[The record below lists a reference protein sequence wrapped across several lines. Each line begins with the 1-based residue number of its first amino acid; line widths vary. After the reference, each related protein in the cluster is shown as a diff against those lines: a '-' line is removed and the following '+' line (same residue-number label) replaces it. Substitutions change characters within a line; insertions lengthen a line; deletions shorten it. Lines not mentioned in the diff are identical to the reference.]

1 MNTDQQQTNG
11 EQKDPSEMGIIAMM
25 ITFILKSMSV
35 ESKLWKGIRS
45 KVGIDEKAATQG
57 AVKAF
62 LKKNG
67 MTPKQWIENHSY
79 KDLQSVSMVK
89 AAIDNVSLKATE
101 SAFQQLKADLL
112 ASPIMGMGI
121 MALEMLKVVEA
132 KARSHITNNYF
143 QATTFEEAHDL
154 GLNPECFGLK
164 EGDFIREI
172 EVNTW
177 SKCFTN
183 GVHSVIPKWSAQPAA
198 NCTNGKCK
206 TYRNPSD
213 GSLNAAGKR
222 LETNPKTNPTRTQFG
237 GKQARA
243 LDMVC
248 TTVHGSEGTF
258 NGCGAPLYFKS
269 TTLNMTRLEAVSTET
284 GMEGK
289 VWRAKATPVRY
300 PVAGQKIVDF
310 MAGGLDM
317 HPDGFN
323 NLRNATLEHMFKFR
337 TDDKQ
342 WHRVSLVPVVVNEQ
356 ATGKTFI
363 DFAAIRME
371 YL

>member
-1 MNTDQQQTNG
+1 MNNQQTNG
-11 EQKDPSEMGIIAMM
+11 QQQDPTEMGIIAMM
-25 ITFILKSMSV
+25 ITFVLKSMSV
-35 ESKLWKGIRS
+35 ESKLWKGIRT

-67 MTPKQWIENHSY
+67 MTPKQWIENHSF
-79 KDLQSVSMVK
+79 KQLSSVSMVK
-89 AAIDNVSLKATE
+89 AAIDNVSIKASET
-101 SAFQQLKADLL
+101 AFQQLKTDLL
-112 ASPIMGMGI
+112 ASPLMGMGLA
-121 MALEMLKVVEA
+121 ALEMLKTVEA
-132 KARSHITNNYF
+132 KARSHITNNFF
-143 QATTFEEAHDL
+143 QATTFEEAQEL
-154 GLNPECFGLK
+154 GLNPECFGLV

-183 GVHSVIPKWSAQPAA
+183 GIHSVVPKWSSQPAA

-213 GSLNAAGKR
+213 GGLNAAGKR
-222 LETNPKTNPTRTQFG
+222 LETNPNTKPTRSQFG

-243 LDMVC
+243 LNMVC
-248 TTVHGSEGTF
+248 TTIHGSEGTF
-258 NGCGAPLYFKS
+258 DGCGSPLYFKS
-269 TTLNMTRLEAVSTET
+269 STLNMTRLEAVSTEDGMT
-284 GMEGK
+284 GS

-300 PVAGQKIVDF
+300 PVAGQNVITAMRYGIDQ
-310 MAGGLDM
+310 
-317 HPDGFN
+317 HPEGFN

-337 TDDKQ
+337 TADKQ
-342 WHRVSLVPVVVNEQ
+342 WHRVSVVPVVVTESS
-356 ATGKTFI
+356 TGKTFI